1 MSMLPSPPQA
11 GQPLPGS
18 VRAED
23 PDGGSSLRPQQ
34 QIGVAEYG
42 GVSGEHLQ
50 SQEEAIPQHR
60 TFVVE
65 DAAVSDEHLH
75 SQDEATKG
83 ELQPG
88 FQCPACCSR
97 DILTRSDVWWRHPVA
112 RILMTWV
119 ILILDM
125 YIYVEDPLNDSH
137 VEYTSVAMG
146 PILGLVSFWAAPT
159 VGLAFLRLFILLASF
174 VIAVVVGRKFIVK
187 WLLRDKMQLS
197 AFEGDGPFGCQEGTL
212 CITFLMSCA
221 CWYLGS
227 VFYSAVTVDQLD
239 SLSNEIFLLFRPSKQ
254 FRHVN
259 QCWQALSV
267 LADILTILTVLDVC
281 LQDRRHYGHW
291 LPSLK
296 RFWCESFGGWVR
308 IGVTWVAIIGGASV
322 ATWGLFS
329 SSKELDNAIVAP
341 VILGGSSEITRSIVA
356 AILIFT
362 DLLVCVQD
370 WDFPTFYEPLEIEAK
385 TKVLGLFATEIRIAW
400 LTRLLRLLPIPSC
413 GLWKRLER
421 YLPSLDDFTVKI
433 SGKWM
438 QYGPLVCVMMID
450 LFYTYVQISYKPS
463 DFGQYA
469 DAQDHFVWTI
479 TDQAMIDMA
488 YSRGVLKNES
498 LVSWA
503 ARRNL
508 TTGEPLPLA
517 IGDVKTNCRYTGSS
531 AKYVGV
537 VIGLLAI
544 LGFFCTL
551 WFADWRHREKR
562 RLSKTEPL
570 EVLPEEKA
578 HTEDPAQTER
588 HEAVE
593 EPAQTE
599 RDNANKESAQTLRIE
614 AIDEPA
620 AATPL

>member
-1 MSMLPSPPQA
+1 MQPPSPQEL
-11 GQPLPGS
+11 QPLPGA

-23 PDGGSSLRPQQ
+23 PDGSSQMPQQ
-34 QIGVAEYG
+34 QSFAVEDG
-42 GVSGEHLQ
+42 GASGEHLQ
-50 SQEEAIPQHR
+50 SQEEAMPQQR

-65 DAAVSDEHLH
+65 DAGVSEKHLQSQEEPMPQQRTLVVENAEVSDENLQ
-75 SQDEATKG
+75 SQEEATKD
-83 ELQPG
+83 ELQQG
-88 FQCPACCSR
+88 FHCPACCNR
-97 DILTRSDVWWRHPVA
+97 DVLTRPDVWWRHPIA
-112 RILMTWV
+112 RILVTWV

-125 YIYVEDPLNDSH
+125 YIYAEDPLNDSH
-137 VEYTSVAMG
+137 VEYTSMAMG
-146 PILGLVSFWAAPT
+146 PILGLLSFWAAPT
-159 VGLAFLRLFILLASF
+159 VGLAFLRLFLLLASF
-174 VIAVVVGRKFIVK
+174 VLAVVVGRKFIVK
-187 WLLRDKMQLS
+187 WLLRDKLKLS
-197 AFEGDGPFGCQEGTL
+197 AFGGDGAFAGQEGTL

-227 VFYSAVTVDQLD
+227 VFYSAVTEDQLD

-267 LADILTILTVLDVC
+267 LADILTILTVIDVC
-281 LQDRRHYGHW
+281 LQDQRHYGHW

-296 RFWCESFGGWVR
+296 RIWCESFGGWVR
-308 IGVTWVAIIGGASV
+308 IVVAWVAIIGGASV

-329 SSKELDNAIVAP
+329 TSKELDHTIVAP

-370 WDFPTFYEPLEIEAK
+370 WDFPTFYEPLEIDAK
-385 TKVLGLFATEIRIAW
+385 TKVLGLFATEIRITW
-400 LTRLLRLLPIPSC
+400 LSRLLDLLPIPSC

-421 YLPSLDDFTVKI
+421 YLPSIDDFTVKI

-469 DAQDHFVWTI
+469 DNRDHFVWTI
-479 TDQAMIDMA
+479 TDQATIDAA
-488 YSRGVLKNES
+488 YSRGVLQNES
-498 LVSWA
+498 LVLWA

-508 TTGEPLPLA
+508 TTGEPLPFA
-517 IGDVKTNCRYTGSS
+517 TGDVKTNCRYIGSN

-537 VIGLLAI
+537 VIGFLAVV
-544 LGFFCTL
+544 GFLCSL
-551 WFADWRHREKR
+551 WCADWRHRKNLKR
-562 RLSKTEPL
+562 SKSEPL
-570 EVLPEEKA
+570 EISSNEAA
-578 HTEDPAQTER
+578 HTEEPTQTEPR
-588 HEAVE
+588 QTSPSETT
-593 EPAQTE
+593 PATE
-599 RDNANKESAQTLRIE
+599 D
-614 AIDEPA
+614 
-620 AATPL
+620 